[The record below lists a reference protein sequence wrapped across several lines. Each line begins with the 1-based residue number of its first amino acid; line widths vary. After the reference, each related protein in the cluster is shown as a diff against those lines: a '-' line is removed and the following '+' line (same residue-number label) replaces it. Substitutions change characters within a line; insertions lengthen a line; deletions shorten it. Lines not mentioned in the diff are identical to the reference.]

1 MLSMLWKETPTL
13 PTLPTTWL
21 VLFYLIIFGSVATF
35 VLSLYVVKHWTASAS
50 SYQFVLIPFVT
61 IPVSAILVKESISIA
76 FLIGGIFVLAGAY
89 IGGIARTEQVSR
101 FFNGLWLRRKAPAPE
116 CLSTWGGCRCL

>member
-61 IPVSAILVKESISIA
+61 IPVSAFLVKETISVA
-76 FLIGGIFVLAGAY
+76 FLIGGIFVLAGGY
-89 IGGIARTEQVSR
+89 IGGVGKTDQLKRSFA
-101 FFNGLWLRRKAPAPE
+101 
-116 CLSTWGGCRCL
+116 